1 MCDEKIEPEAA
12 KGMVKGQADRLDSA
26 FHLGYNMVINLMR
39 VEGVSPEYML
49 ERSFFQFQ
57 NSLSIPVLQ
66 SQLKAA
72 EKERDEIEIEDEDE
86 IAEYFELRDQLKTL
100 EGDFK
105 SVITHP
111 QYILPFLQ
119 TGRMVEIR
127 DGDRDF
133 GWAVVVAYNKIQPK
147 GRGAAAAKADDPA
160 QKGYVVD
167 VLVRVASGSS
177 IPRDRSSA
185 GILPPRDG
193 DKGEVAIIG
202 VLLSTIQSIAHLRLH
217 VPNDL
222 RNQPEKDT
230 VFKAVAE
237 VKKRFPN
244 GITLLDPVVNMGI
257 KDDGFKKL
265 VKKIAILENK
275 IESLPITSSP
285 TLPQKY
291 EEYDKK
297 VQAIATVRDLKK
309 RISSVKDVLQLEE
322 LKGRKRVLRRLGFID
337 NEDVV
342 QMKGRTACEIST
354 GDELLLTELMFGG
367 VFNPLTPEQA
377 AALLSVFVWQ
387 EKSESKVN
395 LKEDLAGPLRVLQE
409 AARRIAKVSNES
421 KVAVVEDEYV
431 QSFRVEMIPVVLEWC
446 KGASFGEITKVCK
459 EA

>member
-1 MCDEKIEPEAA
+1 MMCDEKIEPDAA
-12 KGMVKGQADRLDSA
+12 KGMVKGQSDRLDSA
-26 FHLGYNMVINLMR
+26 FHLGYNMIINLMR
-39 VEGVSPEYML
+39 VEGVSPEFML

-66 SQLKAA
+66 KQLKAA
-72 EKERDEIEIEDEDE
+72 EEHRDSIVIENEDD
-86 IAEYFELRDQLKTL
+86 IAEYYDLRDQLKTL

-119 TGRMVEIR
+119 PGRMVEIR

-133 GWAVVVAYNKIQPK
+133 GWAVVVAYNKIVPK
-147 GRGAAAAKADDPA
+147 GRGAAAPGPNDPP

-217 VPNDL
+217 LPKDL
-222 RNQPEKDT
+222 RNQADKNT
-230 VFKAVAE
+230 AFRAVAE
-237 VKKRFPN
+237 VKKRFPK
-244 GITLLDPVVNMGI
+244 GITLLDPVQNMGI
-257 KDDGFKKL
+257 KDDTFKKL
-265 VKKIAILENK
+265 VKKISILENK
-275 IESLPITSSP
+275 IQSLPITNSP
-285 TLPQKY
+285 DLADKY
-291 EEYDKK
+291 DEYDRK
-297 VQAIATVRDLKK
+297 VQAIAEVRALKK
-309 RISSVKDVLQLEE
+309 RISSVHDVLQLEE

-337 NEDVV
+337 NDDVV

-377 AALLSVFVWQ
+377 AALLSVFVFQ
-387 EKSESKVN
+387 EKVRIN
-395 LKEDLAGPLRVLQE
+395 LC
-409 AARRIAKVSNES
+409 
-421 KVAVVEDEYV
+421 
-431 QSFRVEMIPVVLEWC
+431 F
-446 KGASFGEITKVCK
+446 
-459 EA
+459 

>member
-1 MCDEKIEPEAA
+1 MSGRAGRRGLDARGIVIMMCDEKIEPDAA
-12 KGMVKGQADRLDSA
+12 KGMVKGQSDRLDSA
-26 FHLGYNMVINLMR
+26 FHLGYNMIINLMR
-39 VEGVSPEYML
+39 VEGVSPEFML

-66 SQLKAA
+66 KQLKAA
-72 EKERDEIEIEDEDE
+72 EEHRDSIVIENEDD
-86 IAEYFELRDQLKTL
+86 IAEYYDLRDQLKTL

-119 TGRMVEIR
+119 PGRMVEIR

-133 GWAVVVAYNKIQPK
+133 GWAVVVAYNKIVPK
-147 GRGAAAAKADDPA
+147 GRGAAAPGPNDPP

-217 VPNDL
+217 LPKDL
-222 RNQPEKDT
+222 RNQADKNT
-230 VFKAVAE
+230 AFRAVAE
-237 VKKRFPN
+237 VKKRFPK
-244 GITLLDPVVNMGI
+244 GITLLDPVQNMGI
-257 KDDGFKKL
+257 KDDTFKKL
-265 VKKIAILENK
+265 VKKISILENK
-275 IESLPITSSP
+275 IQSLPITNSP
-285 TLPQKY
+285 DLADKY
-291 EEYDKK
+291 DEYDRK
-297 VQAIATVRDLKK
+297 VQAIAEVRALKK
-309 RISSVKDVLQLEE
+309 RISSVHDVLQLEE

-337 NEDVV
+337 NDDVV

-377 AALLSVFVWQ
+377 AALLSVFVFQ
-387 EKSESKVN
+387 EKVRIN
-395 LKEDLAGPLRVLQE
+395 LC
-409 AARRIAKVSNES
+409 
-421 KVAVVEDEYV
+421 
-431 QSFRVEMIPVVLEWC
+431 F
-446 KGASFGEITKVCK
+446 
-459 EA
+459 